1 LRIAQLYRQAQAV
14 ANRRDLVI
22 SLELFPP
29 KSDDAEALL
38 FRQTLPQL
46 LALGPSF
53 FSVTYGA
60 GGGTR
65 ERTLRIASRIQQQ
78 FGVTSMA
85 HLTCTGQ
92 SRQTIAAVLD
102 EAQTLGLENILA
114 LRGDPPR
121 GQSQF
126 VAEPDGF
133 AHATDLIRFIRSR
146 YSFSIGAAFYPEGHQ
161 EAPDKY
167 RDWDYA
173 ALKVEAGA
181 EFLISQLFYVAED
194 FIECV
199 EYLRQKRGVNVPLVP
214 GILPFLSKEQ
224 IRRFTQMCGAKLPAE
239 INRRLDQLD
248 DDESVR
254 RYGVEV
260 CTELCM
266 RLLDYGVP
274 GLHIYCLNRVESA
287 RELLSNLG
295 LVPASQEDSARQ
307 EKAAL

>member
-1 LRIAQLYRQAQAV
+1 LRIAQLYQRTQPVVGGRA
-14 ANRRDLVI
+14 LTI

-29 KSDDAEALL
+29 KTNEGEETL
-38 FRQTLPQL
+38 FRDILPQL
-46 LALGPSF
+46 VALGPSF

-78 FGVTSMA
+78 FGITSMA

-121 GQSQF
+121 GQTQF
-126 VAEPDGF
+126 SPEPDGF
-133 AHATDLIRFIRSR
+133 AHATDLIRFIRSQ
-146 YSFSIGAAFYPEGHQ
+146 YPFSVGAAFYPEGHQ

-173 ALKVEAGA
+173 AMKVEAGA

-194 FIECV
+194 FIDCV
-199 EYLRQKRGVNVPLVP
+199 EYLRHKRGVNVPLVP

-224 IRRFTQMCGAKLPAE
+224 IRRFTRMCGAKLPDT
-239 INRRLDQLD
+239 INRRLDQLH

-260 CTELCM
+260 CTELSAK
-266 RLLDYGVP
+266 LLAYGVP

-295 LVPASQEDSARQ
+295 LVPVAREDSARQ